1 MSRTH
6 LSRMSIPK
14 LVEFLQTGPT
24 ALTLPRNIKSVI
36 VRPGIV
42 GPSRQFGGTYNNT
55 HIAFKREDIPV
66 LPEAR
71 ATKRIGR
78 DGKPAPRP
86 TLNEEQTKLAY
97 EMLAVPD
104 NIRSTKSMVD
114 IVFTSGKKASIDVTS
129 KSSTDVLH
137 SFLTAAGLDEVVVDG
152 AVQRT
157 KEWIAQD
164 RIEAQE
170 HRRAVER
177 SKIHKQQQAHAQK
190 DEALVRK
197 IFSSTESELFLKAAD
212 D

>member
-1 MSRTH
+1 MPVFR
-6 LSRMSIPK
+6 
-14 LVEFLQTGPT
+14 
-24 ALTLPRNIKSVI
+24 
-36 VRPGIV
+36 V
-42 GPSRQFGGTYNNT
+42 GP
-55 HIAFKREDIPV
+55 
-66 LPEAR
+66 LPLTRLDAHPFLSPPPP
-71 ATKRIGR
+71 
-78 DGKPAPRP
+78 PAALRP
-86 TLNEEQTKLAY
+86 A
-97 EMLAVPD
+97 
-104 NIRSTKSMVD
+104 
-114 IVFTSGKKASIDVTS
+114 SGKKASIDVTS